1 MSQDDSQE
9 TRRRRAALS
18 YGQAAE
24 AWVTEQLVR
33 EGWTLLARN
42 WRGGGGELD
51 VVAVRD
57 ARLRFVEVKARGE
70 DADEAEADGL
80 DAVTPDKR
88 RKLVGAARAWM
99 RAHDDT
105 PFDEAA
111 FLLAVVVAPD
121 PFRGTPPE
129 VVWFDDPFDGS

>member
-1 MSQDDSQE
+1 MPKDDSQE
-9 TRRRRAALS
+9 TRRRRAALH
-18 YGQAAE
+18 YGHAAE
-24 AWVTEQLVR
+24 AWVAEQLVHD
-33 EGWTLLARN
+33 GWSLLARN

-57 ARLRFVEVKARGE
+57 GRLRFVEVKARGE
-70 DADEAEADGL
+70 DADAAEADGL
-80 DAVTPDKR
+80 DAVTPGKR
-88 RKLVGAARAWM
+88 RKLVGAARAWL

-105 PFDEAA
+105 AYDEAA

-121 PFRGTPPE
+121 PARGTPPE